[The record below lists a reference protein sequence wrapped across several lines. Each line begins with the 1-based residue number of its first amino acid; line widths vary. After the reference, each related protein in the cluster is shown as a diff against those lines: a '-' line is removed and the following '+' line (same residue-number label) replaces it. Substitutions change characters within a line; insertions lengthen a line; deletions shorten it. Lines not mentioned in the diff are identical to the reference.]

1 MTTFGLV
8 VPFFSNEKYLQEMLK
23 SIVAQTSDQWVCL
36 VIDDSGRSNEAESI
50 VRSLGDPKITY
61 IKNETNLGLGRCW
74 NTGLEYM
81 IRTFDLTVVAVVHAD
96 DVLEP
101 EFVEVSLAGHTSSPG
116 AVAVHTAVTVVDEH
130 NKKRFSFPDFIKFHV
145 APYKHSRSISTT
157 GDKGLA
163 SILRGNF
170 VFCPTVSF
178 KTNLISL
185 PLFDSNWT
193 MAVDL
198 DLISRLLL
206 QGQTIIGIP
215 DFVYRYRR
223 HRSNLTS
230 QLTDTSARFIEE
242 IYFYKKISSECAA
255 IGFVQ
260 STKMASRMTMVR
272 LHILYRLLQKMA
284 RMDLSASLKLIRVF
298 RSTRSTGAEFTDQR

>member
-1 MTTFGLV
+1 MVTFGLI
-8 VPFFSNEKYLQEMLK
+8 VPFFSDEKYLKEMLI
-23 SIVAQTSDQWVCL
+23 SVAAQTSDRWVCL
-36 VIDDSGRSNEAESI
+36 VTDDSGRTNDAELT
-50 VRSLGDPKITY
+50 VRSMGNPKITY

-81 IRTFDLTVVAVVHAD
+81 IRTFDPTVVAVVHAD

-101 EFVEVSLAGHTSSPG
+101 QFVEVSLRAHATNPE
-116 AVAVHTAVTVVDEH
+116 AVAVHTAVTVVDEE
-130 NKKRFSFPDFIKFHV
+130 NKKRFSFPDFVKFHV
-145 APYKHSRSISTT
+145 APYKHSRSISTM
-157 GDKGLA
+157 GDTGLA

-178 KTNLISL
+178 KADLISL
-185 PLFDSNWT
+185 PLFDPNWT

-206 QGQTIIGIP
+206 QGQTIVGVP

-223 HRSNLTS
+223 HRNNLTS
-230 QLTDTSARFIEE
+230 QLTDTTVRFVEE
-242 IYFYKKISSECAA
+242 IRFYKKISLECAA

-260 STKMASRMTMVR
+260 STKMASRMTMIR
-272 LHILYRLLQKMA
+272 LHILYRLLQKMV
-284 RMDLSASLKLIRVF
+284 RMDLSSSRKLIQVF
-298 RSTRSTGAEFTDQR
+298 RTTR

>member
-1 MTTFGLV
+1 MVTFGLI
-8 VPFFSNEKYLQEMLK
+8 VPFFSDEKYLKEMLI
-23 SIVAQTSDQWVCL
+23 SVAAQTSDRWVCL
-36 VIDDSGRSNEAESI
+36 VTDDSGRTNDAELT
-50 VRSLGDPKITY
+50 VRSMGNPKITY

-101 EFVEVSLAGHTSSPG
+101 QFVEVSLRAHATNPE
-116 AVAVHTAVTVVDEH
+116 AVAVHTAVTVVDEE
-130 NKKRFSFPDFIKFHV
+130 NKKRFSFPDFVKFHV
-145 APYKHSRSISTT
+145 APYKHSRSISTM
-157 GDKGLA
+157 GDTGLA

-178 KTNLISL
+178 KADLISL
-185 PLFDSNWT
+185 PLFDPNWT

-206 QGQTIIGIP
+206 QGQTIVGVP

-223 HRSNLTS
+223 HRNNLTS
-230 QLTDTSARFIEE
+230 QLTDTTVRFVEE
-242 IYFYKKISSECAA
+242 IRFYKKISLECAA

-260 STKMASRMTMVR
+260 STKMASRMTMIR
-272 LHILYRLLQKMA
+272 LHILYRLLQKMV
-284 RMDLSASLKLIRVF
+284 RMDLSSSRKLIQVF
-298 RSTRSTGAEFTDQR
+298 RTTR

>member
-1 MTTFGLV
+1 MSLFGIV
-8 VPFFSNEKYLQEMLK
+8 VPFFSDEKYLKEMLK
-23 SIVAQTSDQWVCL
+23 SIAAQTSDQWVCL
-36 VIDDSGRSNEAESI
+36 VIDDSGCTNEAELT
-50 VRSLGDPKITY
+50 VRSMGNPKITY
-61 IKNETNLGLGRCW
+61 IKNETNLGLGKCW

-81 IRTFDLTVVAVVHAD
+81 IRTFDPTVVAVVHAD

-101 EFVEVSLAGHTSSPG
+101 QFVEVSLGGHTDNPS
-116 AVAVHTAVTVVDEH
+116 AVAVHTAVTVVDEQ
-130 NKKRFSFPDFIKFHV
+130 NEKRFSFPDFVKFHV

-157 GDKGLA
+157 GDTGLA

-193 MAVDL
+193 QAVDL

-206 QGQTIIGIP
+206 QGQTIVGVP

-223 HRSNLTS
+223 HPNNLTS
-230 QLTDTSARFIEE
+230 QLTDTTVRFIEE
-242 IYFYKKISSECAA
+242 IRFYKKISTDCAA

-260 STKMASRMTMVR
+260 SAKMASRMTMVR
-272 LHILYRLLQKMA
+272 LHILYRLLQKIV
-284 RMDLSASLKLIRVF
+284 RMDLSSSRKLVQVF
-298 RSTRSTGAEFTDQR
+298 RTTR

>member
-1 MTTFGLV
+1 MVTFGLI
-8 VPFFSNEKYLQEMLK
+8 VPFFSDEKYLKEMLI
-23 SIVAQTSDQWVCL
+23 SVAAQTSDRWVCL
-36 VIDDSGRSNEAESI
+36 VTDDSGRTNDAELT
-50 VRSLGDPKITY
+50 VRSMGNPKITY

-81 IRTFDLTVVAVVHAD
+81 IRTFDPTVVAVVHAD

-101 EFVEVSLAGHTSSPG
+101 QFVEVSLRAHATNPE
-116 AVAVHTAVTVVDEH
+116 AVAVHTAVTVVDEE
-130 NKKRFSFPDFIKFHV
+130 NKKRFSFPDFVKFHV
-145 APYKHSRSISTT
+145 APYKHLRSISTM
-157 GDKGLA
+157 GDTGLA

-178 KTNLISL
+178 KADLISL
-185 PLFDSNWT
+185 PLFDPNWT

-206 QGQTIIGIP
+206 QGQTIVGVP

-223 HRSNLTS
+223 HRNNLTS
-230 QLTDTSARFIEE
+230 QLTDTTVRFVEE
-242 IYFYKKISSECAA
+242 IRFYKKISLDCAA

-260 STKMASRMTMVR
+260 STKMASRMTMIR
-272 LHILYRLLQKMA
+272 LHILYRLLQKMV
-284 RMDLSASLKLIRVF
+284 RMDLSSSCKLIQVF
-298 RSTRSTGAEFTDQR
+298 RTTR